1 LITRVAI
8 YARCSDTKQA
18 EKELSIPAQIDA
30 CRVEAARKGWVVVR
44 EFVDEGI
51 SGRTDHRPAFQ
62 EMIAGAKESPRGFDV
77 ILLWKLSRFARNRE
91 HASFYKN
98 LLRKRGVTVTSL
110 HERVDDT
117 AQGRLMEGFIE
128 VMDEYYSENLAQ
140 DTKRGMIRKVKQ
152 GQWVGGSIPYGYRV
166 ERPEGRPR
174 DARLVL
180 NDAEAPLVR
189 RIFADAARGV
199 GAATL
204 ARVLNREGVT
214 TRKGK
219 KWTTDLMLYLLRNR
233 AYLGELRW
241 GKAEDGSGEPA
252 AFVPNAHEAL
262 VDAETF
268 ARIEGLI
275 AERVIQKV
283 SPRRLGGDYLLSGL
297 LRCGHCGLGMI
308 GHGAK
313 SGTVHYYGCPTKMKS
328 GADQCPASLLNRAAV
343 EAAVIDHLST
353 HVLQVTNLRSLL
365 DDVNEGLGGITLAL
379 SAERDAKRAQLGAQ
393 RQQLNRLID
402 ALSLGTIEPAAI
414 ADRINDLKRTTDLL
428 TAELANLDAR
438 LAEAAPVVLTD
449 EELNAYVTGLR
460 SVLTTRPLDEQ
471 RAFLGAWVR
480 DITAIGKTITIHYT
494 VPGHNGGDGG
504 DGSDGGGPAHPRG
517 GRSARRADQRAAARV
532 NQIRRVLATVGN
544 SAPGWTRTSD
554 RSLRRRVL
562 YPAELRERSPR
573 LAASA
578 RPGNPPRLNARA
590 AAASPPAP
598 RSPRPRRRPSAA

>member
-1 LITRVAI
+1 MTTRVAI

-18 EKELSIPAQIDA
+18 EKELSIPAQLDA
-30 CRVEAARKGWVVVR
+30 CRAEAARQGWAVVR

-62 EMIAGAKESPRGFDV
+62 DMIAAAKETPRAFDV

-91 HASFYKN
+91 HATFYKN

-174 DARLVL
+174 EARMVL
-180 NDAEAPLVR
+180 NEAEAPLVR

-199 GAATL
+199 GAATI

-214 TRKGK
+214 TRKGR
-219 KWTTDLMLYLLRNR
+219 KWTNDVVLYLLRNR

-241 GKAEDGSGEPA
+241 GKADDGTGAPA
-252 AFVPNAHEAL
+252 VLLPNAHEPL

-268 ARIEGLI
+268 ERIEGLI
-275 AERVIQKV
+275 AERVVEKV
-283 SPRRLGGDYLLSGL
+283 SPRRLGSDYLLSGL
-297 LRCGHCGLGMI
+297 LRCGYCGLAMI

-313 SGTVHYYGCPTKMKS
+313 SGKVHYYGCPTKMKS
-328 GADQCPASLLNRAAV
+328 GADQCAAVLLNR
-343 EAAVIDHLST
+343 EALEGAVIEHLSN
-353 HVLQVTNLRSLL
+353 HVLQVANLRSLL
-365 DDVNEGLGGITLAL
+365 DEVNEGLDGTTSVLAT
-379 SAERDAKRAQLGAQ
+379 ERDAKRAQLGTQ

-402 ALSLGTIEPAAI
+402 ALALGTIDPAAI
-414 ADRINDLKRTTDLL
+414 ADRINDLKRTTDVL
-428 TAELANLDAR
+428 TAEVASLEAR

-449 EELNAYVTGLR
+449 DELHAYVEGLR

-480 DITAIGKTITIHYT
+480 SIVATGKSIAIDYT
-494 VPGHNGGDGG
+494 VPGYTGSEDGG
-504 DGSDGGGPAHPRG
+504 APDLDSSRS
-517 GRSARRADQRAAARV
+517 GRSTRRRGERAAAGV
-532 NQIRRVLATVGN
+532 NQIRRVLSTAGN
-544 SAPGWTRTSD
+544 GAPCW
-554 RSLRRRVL
+554 
-562 YPAELRERSPR
+562 A
-573 LAASA
+573 
-578 RPGNPPRLNARA
+578 
-590 AAASPPAP
+590 
-598 RSPRPRRRPSAA
+598 